1 MSTTEETAPKQ
12 IRPPVVTKETQEVNY
27 MANDANFAA
36 TPYPTY
42 NLGGDNEA
50 VQSGLLVSHS
60 AASVERNQD
69 AQFDAGRTQFVHRD
83 VVGVAKDSQLTTL
96 ETKFDLAVHA
106 KDAERRHSR
115 DLAEIKAMIQGQ
127 QIAVLTKDLSEAKAD
142 ARNGLLEAAL
152 NKILAK
158 LP

>member
-1 MSTTEETAPKQ
+1 MADGEDTVKKPK
-12 IRPPVVTKETQEVNY
+12 IPPTVTQDNN

-42 NLGGDNEA
+42 NLGGDDDSVQQA
-50 VQSGLLVSHS
+50 VLVGHS
-60 AASVERNQD
+60 ASSIERNQD
-69 AQFDAGRTQFVHRD
+69 SQFAAQRSQFVHRD
-83 VVGVAKDSQLTTL
+83 VVGGTKDSQIKTL
-96 ETKFDLAVHA
+96 ETKFDLAIHA

-115 DLAEIKAMIQGQ
+115 DLAEIKAMLQGQ
-127 QIAVLTKDLSEAKAD
+127 QVAVLTKELAESKAD
-142 ARNGLLEAAL
+142 GRNNDLMSVL